1 MVQKEQ
7 IFTNKQLPDGA
18 KSQIIKGKKFLKSMK
33 NQANYNEI
41 VFAYSTSD
49 ITNPKSSNKA
59 VTLATLFHIIT
70 NDKPTN
76 YDKIGEITI
85 NGLNNNV
92 DVKKIKKDIAPF
104 KMKLPFAL
112 FSGFQ
117 PNGHD
122 NKNLMYNG
130 CIQIDIDIK
139 EQNGDAKASEVKK
152 QLSQLPYIALACI
165 SPSQVGVKALV
176 FTDNF
181 DIEKHLPVSSSV
193 INQVAAAINLDVKYF
208 DNLGASQPVFVPF
221 DEQCYVNFDYTVID
235 SADLL
240 KNSEQSSKKVK
251 KYTNKIVDKT
261 VQDTKKT
268 VLNDEEK
275 ELALNLSWNYA
286 VKTKGLEFATP
297 FIQSFVGCTIKFGVS
312 ANDAIDFLLTK
323 VDTTDLC
330 QKRRNSVHDMYSRYS
345 YNFATAAIEHD
356 IEEVTFN
363 NKSNLQYIIKS
374 KLSELNIDLSV
385 NSFIKAPTGSGKS
398 YYVGNVV
405 KEKRVMVVPTQ
416 SLVLQ
421 FAKEYNA
428 TPFFQ
433 DAKTVA
439 DDNFIVTTYS
449 SLMKLSMKINT
460 KEYVLFID
468 EAHNFTASANPFF
481 LLDEMNEV
489 LELLPSFKNYHL
501 LSATPLFNNEPFI
514 NSLRLI
520 EIKLEKQL
528 VKKQIIKMSAV
539 DTLKVIKNIA
549 DDCFAQNRQFIVLS
563 NNTNEEGRLGKIQSV
578 LSHLKIAT
586 VNSKTKTSDDYYAIA
601 IEGDMTQ
608 CDGIITTTVIK
619 EGNSITKHSSEV
631 TVIVDGS
638 FHPAELEQIS
648 ARFRNA
654 EKVNLAIV
662 KSAKAKTVYI
672 PFNIEEELSNINE
685 VIVNLENVRN
695 AMEKSTL
702 IYNELSTLSTLERNY
717 FREDESGKLVV
728 DNLHISNRIFEI
740 EKKVANSDLRYMITY
755 LRKLGWEHDSAIDS
769 QSSTNTLISSEKE
782 KVKCDIES
790 KKEINIA
797 KMEGVYED
805 ILQHDFKHNSTILEQ
820 LKNDSKSD
828 SKEIEIRSLVNYIYN
843 NYECNNDIVGV
854 LETVKKYKTK
864 QSKSFIYSNTNIRK
878 IRENMDL
885 NNPLHKFVKEVYDT
899 FKIGNRYN
907 TDNMYEMFIN
917 CLKNNNLY
925 NKETHGSKNK
935 ISNIVKSFFLIDRKT
950 VRNGKILTNTY
961 EFQSQDIVPNTMFK
975 SKILKE
981 LTLQS
986 LLDS

>member
-1 MVQKEQ
+1 
-7 IFTNKQLPDGA
+7 
-18 KSQIIKGKKFLKSMK
+18 MK
-33 NQANYNEI
+33 NQANYTEI
-41 VFAYSTSD
+41 VFAYSQSD
-49 ITNPKSSNKA
+49 ITNPKSSNES
-59 VTLATLFHIIT
+59 VSLANLFHIIT
-70 NDKPTN
+70 NDKPAN

-92 DVKKIKKDIAPF
+92 EVKKIKKDITPY

-122 NKNLMYNG
+122 NKNLIYNG

-139 EQNGDAKASEVKK
+139 EKNGDVKALEVKK
-152 QLSQLPYIALACI
+152 QLSKLPYIALACI
-165 SPSQVGVKALV
+165 SPSQVGVKALI

-181 DIEKHLPVSSSV
+181 DIEKHLAVSSSV
-193 INQVAAAINLDVKYF
+193 INQVSDAIDLDVKYF

-221 DEQCYVNFDYTVID
+221 DKECYVNYNYTVVNTT
-235 SADLL
+235 DLL
-240 KNSEQSSKKVK
+240 KNDEVNSKKVK
-251 KYTNKIVDKT
+251 KYSNKTTNKA

-268 VLNDEEK
+268 VLGDEDK
-275 ELALNLSWNYA
+275 QLALELSWKYA
-286 VKTKGLEFATP
+286 VKTKGTEFATP

-312 ANDAIDFLLTK
+312 ADDAVDFLLTK
-323 VDTTDLC
+323 VDKTDLC
-330 QKRRNSVHDMYSRYS
+330 QKRTNSVYDMYHRYS
-345 YNFATAAIEHD
+345 YNFATAAIEHEID
-356 IEEVTFN
+356 EVTFN
-363 NKSNLQYIIKS
+363 NTANLQYTIKS

-385 NSFIKAPTGSGKS
+385 NSFIKSPTGSGKS

-449 SLMKLSMKINT
+449 SLMKLTTKINT
-460 KEYVLFID
+460 KEYVLFVD

-489 LELLPSFKNYHL
+489 LELLSSFKNFHL
-501 LSATPLFNNEPFI
+501 LSATPLFNNEPLI

-528 VKKQIIKMSAV
+528 IRKQIVKMSAV
-539 DTLKVIKNIA
+539 DTLKSIKTIA
-549 DDCFAQNRQFIVLS
+549 DDCFSKNIQFIVLS

-578 LSHLKIAT
+578 LSHLNIAT
-586 VNSKTKTSDDYYAIA
+586 VNSKTKTTEDYYSIA
-601 IEGDMTQ
+601 IDGDMTN
-608 CDGIITTTVIK
+608 CDGFITTTVIK

-638 FHPAELEQIS
+638 FHPAELEQIA

-654 EKVNLAIV
+654 KIVNLVIV
-662 KSAKAKTVYI
+662 KSAKSKNTYI
-672 PFNIEEELSNINE
+672 PFNIEEELNNINE
-685 VIVNLENVRN
+685 VIVNLENVRK
-695 AMEKSTL
+695 AIEKSTL

-717 FREDESGKLVV
+717 FREDENGELVV
-728 DNLHISNRIFEI
+728 DKLHISNRIFEI
-740 EKKVANSDLRYMITY
+740 EKRVANADLRYMISY
-755 LRKLGWEHDSAIDS
+755 LRKLGWEHDTVIDS

-782 KVKCDIES
+782 KVKLDIES
-790 KKEINIA
+790 KKEINTA

-805 ILQHDFKHNSTILEQ
+805 ILQHDFKHNSTVLEQ

-843 NYECNNDIVGV
+843 NYECNNDVTAV
-854 LETVKKYKTK
+854 LETVKKYNTK

-878 IRENMDL
+878 IKENMDL
-885 NNPLHKFVKEVYDT
+885 NNPLHKFVKEVYET
-899 FKIGNRYN
+899 FKIGKRYS
-907 TDNMYEMFIN
+907 TDVMYEMFIN
-917 CLKNNNLY
+917 CLKNNNLF

-935 ISNIVKSFFLIDRKT
+935 ITNIVKSFFLIDRKR
-950 VRNGKILTNTY
+950 VRNGKNFTDSY
-961 EFQSQDIVPNTMFK
+961 EFQSQNVVPNNMFK
-975 SKILKE
+975 TKILKE
-981 LTLQS
+981 LSLQS